1 MRAQEFIEE
10 GATSVLYHYTSVNAA
25 LNILQQG
32 AFQLSSSVGTS
43 AEQQYAP
50 QGYNYFLSTSRVK
63 SGDYARYVGSS
74 GVMFVLDGNWL
85 SQRYPV
91 KPIDYWERA
100 WLQSDGTRTRESED
114 RVFSR
119 EPEISIAPVKAM
131 HVLITEQNEYRSPQI
146 RKLMILGK
154 RQGIAT
160 YLYTDESSWRLQDRR
175 RAVTPQQA
183 SELLRG
189 QDPQKTTRPRYTY
202 LDRWLELI
210 YKNRKSDLSKEADK
224 LRYNLQYYSAEGDH
238 NLGVDLGNA
247 RKPDAGD
254 RYQAVKIIDYMRRN
268 RLRGPVDLVD
278 AMREKWK
285 AAQ

>member
-1 MRAQEFIEE
+1 MRAQEFIVE

-32 AFQLSSSVGTS
+32 AFQLSSSMGTS

-50 QGYNYFLSTSRVK
+50 EGYNYFLSTSRVK

-91 KPIDYWERA
+91 KPMDYWERA

-131 HVLITEQNEYRSPQI
+131 HVLIKEQHEYRSPQI
-146 RKLMILGK
+146 RQLMILAK
-154 RQGIAT
+154 RQNIPA
-160 YLYTDESSWRLQDRR
+160 YLYTDESAWRLQDRR
-175 RAVTPQQA
+175 RAVTPKQA
-183 SELLRG
+183 GELLRG
-189 QDPQKTTRPRYTY
+189 QEPKRTTWPARTY

-210 YKNRKSDLSKEADK
+210 HKKNKSELSPEADK
-224 LRYNLQYYSAEGDH
+224 LRYNLQYYSADGDH
-238 NLGVDLGNA
+238 QLGVDLGNA

-268 RLRGPVDLVD
+268 RLRTPADLVD
-278 AMREKWK
+278 AMRDKWK
-285 AAQ
+285 TAS

>member
-1 MRAQEFIEE
+1 MRAQEFITE

-25 LNILQQG
+25 VQILATG
-32 AFQLSSSVGTS
+32 HFQLSSSVGTS
-43 AEQQYAP
+43 AEYQYAP
-50 QGYNYFLSTSRVK
+50 EGYPYFLSTSRVK

-74 GVMFVLDGNWL
+74 GVMFVLDGDWL
-85 SQRYPV
+85 GQRYPV

-119 EPEISIAPVKAM
+119 EPEISIACVRQI
-131 HVLITEQNEYRSPQI
+131 HVLIREQHEYRSPQVRRI
-146 RKLMILGK
+146 MIQAK
-154 RQGIAT
+154 KQGIPA
-160 YLYTDESSWRLQDRR
+160 YLYADEQAWRLQDRR
-175 RAVTPQQA
+175 RAITPRQA

-189 QDPQKTTRPRYTY
+189 AEPQRTTWHARTY

-210 YKNRKSDLSKEADK
+210 HKNRKSDLSKEADK
-224 LRYNLQYYSAEGDH
+224 LRYNLQYYSADGDH
-238 NLGVDLGNA
+238 QLGVDLSNA

-268 RLRGPVDLVD
+268 RLRSPADLVD
-278 AMREKWK
+278 AMRDKWK